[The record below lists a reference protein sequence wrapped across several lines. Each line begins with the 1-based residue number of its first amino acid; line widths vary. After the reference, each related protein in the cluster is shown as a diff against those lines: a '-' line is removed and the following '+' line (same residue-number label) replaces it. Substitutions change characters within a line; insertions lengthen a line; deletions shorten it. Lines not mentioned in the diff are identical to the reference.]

1 VISASWALSNMP
13 SRHRIR
19 SACDRMAGVDFTD
32 PLGPIARADPGQLPY
47 APVRVLR
54 LKDLA
59 LQIVGYEELNPVP
72 EAEDRAMTGLQR
84 VASFFLQLPVPSIV
98 KSAGRNAPFVSHCGR
113 RCWPPVAISGRAVE
127 S

>member
-1 VISASWALSNMP
+1 
-13 SRHRIR
+13 
-19 SACDRMAGVDFTD
+19 MAGG
-32 PLGPIARADPGQLPY
+32 GPQILRVQSLELIPGQLPY

-98 KSAGRNAPFVSHCGR
+98 KSAAAGMPSPAI
-113 RCWPPVAISGRAVE
+113 VAGAQPCIGH
-127 S
+127 